1 MREEQGQRRGRLRDP
16 EEFHRDVVEGE
27 GREGLREGPGEV
39 DEDAEAVGALRGS
52 RGGGERGLDGGEP
65 AVVPVLRRD
74 DVLPIHG
81 DEATLRDGF
90 LRIESQV
97 PRASDEIADPRL
109 GPQDDRDVAVPEA
122 LEDELRGDLVL
133 LLRGRDQEQHGARL
147 RDRLGDELV
156 EPVDAEA
163 AHPMPPGGASAAIS
177 LLTIPRPPRR
187 APVRIRFANRA
198 ARARGAVVPS
208 NPPGP
213 RTLLSDE
220 DA

>member
-1 MREEQGQRRGRLRDP
+1 D
-16 EEFHRDVVEGE
+16 
-27 GREGLREGPGEV
+27 EV
-39 DEDAEAVGALRGS
+39 
-52 RGGGERGLDGGEP
+52 
-65 AVVPVLRRD
+65 
-74 DVLPIHG
+74 
-81 DEATLRDGF
+81 
-90 LRIESQV
+90 
-97 PRASDEIADPRL
+97 ADPRL

-122 LEDELRGDLVL
+122 FEDELRRDLVL
-133 LLRGRDQEQHGARL
+133 LFGGRDEEKHAARL

-163 AHPMPPGGASAAIS
+163 AHPSPPNGASAEIP

-187 APVRIRFANRA
+187 APVRTRFAIRA
-198 ARARGAVVPS
+198 ARARGAVEPS